1 MSSPRAGKRRVDTDV
16 IKLIESKH
24 EVRDISGIKDENWEN
39 WVDDKRIFVILS
51 FNPPIIP

>member
-24 EVRDISGIKDENWEN
+24 EVRDICGIKCDMGNTFSRG
-39 WVDDKRIFVILS
+39 K
-51 FNPPIIP
+51 

>member
-24 EVRDISGIKDENWEN
+24 EVRDISGIKCDMIMRNTFSRG
-39 WVDDKRIFVILS
+39 K
-51 FNPPIIP
+51 

>member
-24 EVRDISGIKDENWEN
+24 EVRDIIGIKDENWGN
-39 WVDDKRIFVILS
+39 WVFGG
-51 FNPPIIP
+51 